1 MFSPLLNERPGDEPI
16 HLAVEINRK
25 IEVTTQ
31 SFREPSFDRVEF
43 YAILAEQALQKGNN
57 EVNFFVIS
65 TDDDNQV
72 HLTPVIQ
79 ENQ

>member
-1 MFSPLLNERPGDEPI
+1 MEATPR
-16 HLAVEINRK
+16 
-25 IEVTTQ
+25 
-31 SFREPSFDRVEF
+31 SFRERSFDRVEF
-43 YAILAEQALQKGNN
+43 YAMVAEQALQKGNN
-57 EVNFFVIS
+57 EVSFFVIS